1 MIPFAGV
8 GVRVEAMIIG
18 SFGVDGNVRQIV
30 YVDRVG
36 GKDARSVSG
45 EKSDLH
51 NCCWW

>member
-1 MIPFAGV
+1 MISLASAGA
-8 GVRVEAMIIG
+8 RVEAMIIG

-51 NCCWW
+51 NCWWW